1 MPPEANSPG
10 AVIPSGISQI
20 PAPGQAS
27 PTAPLTPGNSVG
39 ATPDVPGVDA
49 PMTPEHKAE
58 LAELLSKIKQEYM
71 KWKSMSFGVQNQANE
86 FRREQLKTVF
96 QMLQAKGVDLND
108 QNSVSEFLARVK
120 QTAPQH
126 FDAITRALDYLLGT
140 DYENEQQQQ
149 ESPSTPPLPE
159 SPSF

>member
-1 MPPEANSPG
+1 
-10 AVIPSGISQI
+10 
-20 PAPGQAS
+20 
-27 PTAPLTPGNSVG
+27 
-39 ATPDVPGVDA
+39 
-49 PMTPEHKAE
+49 MTPEHKAE
-58 LAELLSKIKQEYM
+58 LAELLSKVKQEYM

-86 FRREQLKTVF
+86 FRREQLKKVF

-108 QNSVSEFLARVK
+108 QKSVSEFLARVK

-149 ESPSTPPLPE
+149 ESPTTPPLPE
-159 SPSF
+159 SPSE